1 MIEGSEAFEMQD
13 RVPDRSDSEIAS
25 PSFPAASSPVSSSAR
40 MDLWRVARL
49 DVSEALRARWFALY
63 SILFGGLIALLFVFG
78 LTESQILG
86 FLGLSRLLVTYIQI
100 CMAILP
106 IFILITTVRSL
117 AGDREAGVFEYLLSL
132 PVSLAGWFWGKM
144 IGRFAVIF
152 APVFLA
158 MAAAAGWAVFQEI
171 PVPWSL
177 FVLYTALLAA
187 LSWCFLGLA
196 MLISTIARS
205 TDVAQ
210 GTAFFVW
217 LSMILFLDIIL
228 LGLIVQQHVQPEIA
242 ISVALAN
249 PLQVFRTAAMMLFDP
264 TMVLL
269 GPSAF
274 VILDTF
280 GTQGY
285 IAYALAYPVVLG
297 SLSAALG
304 FVIFRRSDL
313 P

>member
-1 MIEGSEAFEMQD
+1 MTRRARTLNESADALETADRLAKRSEMIGA
-13 RVPDRSDSEIAS
+13 P
-25 PSFPAASSPVSSSAR
+25 SSSKGGL
-40 MDLWRVARL
+40 DLWRVARL

-63 SILFGGLIALLFVFG
+63 SIVFGGVVALLFIFG

-106 IFILITTVRSL
+106 IFVLITTVRSL

-177 FVLYTALLAA
+177 FGLYTALLAA

-196 MLISTIARS
+196 MLISTVARS

-217 LSMILFLDIIL
+217 LVMVLFLDIIL
-228 LGLIVQQHVQPEIA
+228 LGVIVQSQVQPEVA
-242 ISVALAN
+242 ISVALIN

-264 TMVLL
+264 SMILL

-285 IAYALAYPVVLG
+285 IAYALAYPVMLG
-297 SLSAALG
+297 SLSATIG
-304 FVIFRRSDL
+304 FMLFRRSDL

>member
-1 MIEGSEAFEMQD
+1 MVEDANSLEAEEPASASD
-13 RVPDRSDSEIAS
+13 AIAAGAVPRQ
-25 PSFPAASSPVSSSAR
+25 R
-40 MDLWRVARL
+40 TDLWRVARL

-63 SILFGGLIALLFVFG
+63 STVFGGLVALLFIFG

-100 CMAILP
+100 CMAVLP
-106 IFILITTVRSL
+106 IFVLVTTVRSL

-144 IGRFAVIF
+144 IGRFVVVF
-152 APVFLA
+152 APAFLA
-158 MAAAAGWAVFQEI
+158 MAVAAGWAVLQEI
-171 PVPWSL
+171 PVPWGL
-177 FVLYTALLAA
+177 FGLYTALLAA
-187 LSWCFLGLA
+187 LSWCFLGIA
-196 MLISTIARS
+196 MLISTVARS

-210 GTAFFVW
+210 GAAFFVW
-217 LSMILFLDIIL
+217 LVLVLFLDIIL
-228 LGLIVQQHVQPEIA
+228 LGVMVQEQVQPEIA
-242 ISVALAN
+242 VTMALAN

-264 TMVLL
+264 SMILL

-274 VILDTF
+274 VILDAF

-285 IAYALAYPVVLG
+285 TAYALSYPVALG
-297 SLSAALG
+297 SLAATLG
-304 FVIFRRSDL
+304 YVIFRRSDL

>member
-1 MIEGSEAFEMQD
+1 MSEVAESFEAERGVSSMD
-13 RVPDRSDSEIAS
+13 
-25 PSFPAASSPVSSSAR
+25 PAASPAPTSSNAR
-40 MDLWRVARL
+40 MDLWRVGAL

-63 SILFGGLIALLFVFG
+63 AIVFGGLVALLFVFG

-106 IFILITTVRSL
+106 IFVLITTVRSL

-132 PVSLAGWFWGKM
+132 PVSLSGWFWGKM
-144 IGRFAVIF
+144 LGRFLVVF

-158 MAAAAGWAVFQEI
+158 MAGAAGWAVYQEI
-171 PVPWSL
+171 PVPWEI
-177 FVLYTALLAA
+177 FGLYTALLAA
-187 LSWCFLGLA
+187 LCWCFLGIA
-196 MLISTIARS
+196 MLISTLARS

-217 LSMILFLDIIL
+217 LLMVLFLDIVL
-228 LGLIVQQHVQPEIA
+228 LGVIVQHQVEPELA
-242 ISVALAN
+242 IGIALAN

-264 TMVLL
+264 SMVLL

-274 VILDTF
+274 VILDAF

-285 IAYALAYPVVLG
+285 VAYALAYP
-297 SLSAALG
+297 AALG
-304 FVIFRRSDL
+304 SISAFVGYRIFRRSDL

>member
-1 MIEGSEAFEMQD
+1 VVAEGSTEAVDVEAPRQ
-13 RVPDRSDSEIAS
+13 RLGLVNAPAS
-25 PSFPAASSPVSSSAR
+25 R
-40 MDLWRVARL
+40 RIGRDLIRVAGL
-49 DVSEALRARWFALY
+49 DIAEALRARWFALY
-63 SILFGGLIALLFVFG
+63 SIIFGGLVALLFIFG
-78 LTESQILG
+78 LTESHILG

-106 IFILITTVRSL
+106 IFVLVTTVRSL

-144 IGRFAVIF
+144 IGRFVVIF

-158 MAAAAGWAVFQEI
+158 MSAAAGWAEYQEI

-177 FVLYTALLAA
+177 FGLYTALLAA

-210 GTAFFVW
+210 GAAFFVW
-217 LSMILFLDIIL
+217 LVLVLFLDLIL
-228 LGLIVQQHVQPEIA
+228 LGVMVQE
-242 ISVALAN
+242 SVAAEVAVSIALAN
-249 PLQVFRTAAMMLFDP
+249 PLQVFRTAAMMLFDSS
-264 TMVLL
+264 MVLL

-274 VILDTF
+274 VILDAF
-280 GTQGY
+280 GTRGY
-285 IAYALAYPVVLG
+285 IAYALGYPVALG
-297 SLSAALG
+297 TVSAALG
-304 FVIFRRSDL
+304 YLIFRRSDL

>member
-1 MIEGSEAFEMQD
+1 MAEGIHDLEMSD
-13 RVPDRSDSEIAS
+13 DVSRGPGVAVKKTIPILRSD
-25 PSFPAASSPVSSSAR
+25 
-40 MDLWRVARL
+40 LLRVARL
-49 DVSEALRARWFALY
+49 DVSEALRSRWFALY
-63 SILFGGLIALLFVFG
+63 SIVFGGLVGLLFVFG

-106 IFILITTVRSL
+106 IFVLITTVRSL

-132 PVSLAGWFWGKM
+132 PVSLSGWFWGKV
-144 IGRFAVIF
+144 IGRFVVIF

-158 MAAAAGWAVFQEI
+158 MAGAAGWAVHQEI

-177 FVLYTALLAA
+177 FGFYTALLAA

-196 MLISTIARS
+196 MLISTVARS

-210 GTAFFVW
+210 GAAFFVW
-217 LSMILFLDIIL
+217 LVMVLFLDIIL
-228 LGLIVQQHVQPEIA
+228 LGLIVQQQVEPEIA
-242 ISVALAN
+242 ISIALLN

-264 TMVLL
+264 SMVLL

-280 GTQGY
+280 GTDGY
-285 IAYALAYPVVLG
+285 IAYALAYPIALG
-297 SLSAALG
+297 SVAAAIG
-304 FVIFRRSDL
+304 YVIFRRSDL

>member
-1 MIEGSEAFEMQD
+1 VNPLTEGADTLETADRLSRQSEVATMQ
-13 RVPDRSDSEIAS
+13 RSSTGGS
-25 PSFPAASSPVSSSAR
+25 
-40 MDLWRVARL
+40 DLWRVARL
-49 DVSEALRARWFALY
+49 EVSEALRARWFALY
-63 SILFGGLIALLFVFG
+63 SIVFGGLLALLFVFG

-106 IFILITTVRSL
+106 IFVLITTVRSL
-117 AGDREAGVFEYLLSL
+117 VGDREAGVFEYLLSL

-144 IGRFAVIF
+144 LGRFVVIF
-152 APVFLA
+152 GPVFLA

-177 FVLYTALLAA
+177 FGLYTALLAA
-187 LSWCFLGLA
+187 LSWCFLGFA

-210 GTAFFVW
+210 GSAFFLW
-217 LSMILFLDIIL
+217 LLMVLFLDIIL
-228 LGLIVQQHVQPEIA
+228 LGVIVQQQVEPEIA
-242 ISVALAN
+242 ISIALVN

-264 TMVLL
+264 SMILL

-285 IAYALAYPVVLG
+285 IVYALAYPVTLG
-297 SLSAALG
+297 SLSAILG
-304 FVIFRRSDL
+304 FIIFRRSDL